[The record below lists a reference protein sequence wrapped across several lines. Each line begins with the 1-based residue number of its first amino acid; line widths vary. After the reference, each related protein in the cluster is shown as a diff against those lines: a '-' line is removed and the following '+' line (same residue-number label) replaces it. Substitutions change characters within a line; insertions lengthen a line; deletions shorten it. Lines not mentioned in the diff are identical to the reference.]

1 MNMNRTKKRRGS
13 LMLEF
18 ALVGIPT
25 IFLTISSAET
35 ALAMWQYHTLEE
47 CATAGARAV
56 ITHGADCAGSCT
68 VTVGNVITKIVSTG
82 VGLDSSKLSV
92 KLVSASTSPAGTTYS
107 PASSYLSNST
117 TFPPAADAAVGND
130 ITVTVTYQVTDP
142 FVMYWPGAGRMLGSA
157 YTLGATSR
165 QRIIF

>member
-1 MNMNRTKKRRGS
+1 
-13 LMLEF
+13 MLEF

-117 TFPPAADAAVGND
+117 AFPSAADAAVGDD

-165 QRIIF
+165 QRILF